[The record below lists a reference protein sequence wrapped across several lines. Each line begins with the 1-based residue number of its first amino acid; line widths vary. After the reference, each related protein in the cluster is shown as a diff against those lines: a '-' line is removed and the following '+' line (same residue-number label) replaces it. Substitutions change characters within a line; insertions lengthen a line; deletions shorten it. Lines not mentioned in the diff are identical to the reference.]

1 MHMNIWL
8 NNELVKGVEA
18 IMKAEGKKRN
28 TVIADAV
35 NEYVKK
41 KHHNEW
47 PESIMNFKGIK
58 GLEDW
63 KGFEADRE
71 NLKENK
77 ESMFEEGK

>member
-1 MHMNIWL
+1 MNIWL
-8 NNELVKGVEA
+8 NNELMKGVEA
-18 IMKAEGKKRN
+18 IMKAESKKRN

-35 NEYVKK
+35 KEYVKK

-47 PESIMNFKGIK
+47 PESIKDFKGIK

-77 ESMFEEGK
+77 ESMFEAAK

>member
-1 MHMNIWL
+1 MW
-8 NNELVKGVEA
+8 K
-18 IMKAEGKKRN
+18 
-28 TVIADAV
+28 
-35 NEYVKK
+35 EYVKK

-77 ESMFEEGK
+77 ESMFEEGKWDIY